1 MFQKVRKNFIAIT
14 MTMLTLV
21 LTVPLCALNIITA
34 VLTYNNTNELLE
46 QIAQTEVYILE
57 PDNKKPD
64 ELPPVQNQNVGAGK
78 QVHTTTVTAT
88 TTAAT
93 TTTTVPPSEAETEG
107 RKTTQNAAYQ
117 PPTVGTTAPT
127 QPQPPTN
134 GTTATTAT
142 PPLPPEWGDWTEPS
156 RTTYQNEQTRPTR
169 PTRPQRTEMTWETDD
184 DDDNKGNEWE
194 GGWYSEEYDWSG
206 EYAVSNYGA
215 RLLSP
220 AAVIKSL
227 SNRGLIAS
235 AAAAEAHTTTTT
247 VTTAETMPPEPPS
260 DPFAAETQRGL
271 VTKVFDKEIRLP
283 EKHEI
288 AAPSSIDHFVVYL
301 DKAEQVTDVHGTDDY
316 NAETCAVMISEL
328 DRSEKYEGSYGNLQY
343 VRKDYRDG
351 AVMVFSDRS
360 SDRKM
365 LKTLLFV
372 SIGMFLLM
380 ECMVFVLTKILTK
393 RAMKPMQISIEKQQQ
408 FISDAGH
415 ELKTPLTV
423 ISANADILADEI
435 GDNKWLTYIKGQ
447 AERMRILVQEMLDL
461 TKITNSDQHLAQSRF
476 NISSLVE
483 NVALPFEC
491 QAFEQK
497 KEFHIELEPE
507 VEFFGNTERIRRM
520 VGIFIDNA
528 FKYSN
533 ENGTIQVQLKTE
545 NGKKVLK
552 IYNTGIGIEK
562 GEEEKIFERF
572 YRSDSSRSKQGGY
585 GLGLAIAKS
594 IADQH
599 GIKIQVVTEP
609 GQWVSFNLT
618 L

>member
-1 MFQKVRKNFIAIT
+1 MFHKVRKNFIAIT

-21 LTVPLCALNIITA
+21 LTVPLCALNVVTA
-34 VLTYNNTNELLE
+34 ILTYNNTNELLE

-57 PDNKKPD
+57 PDKRKPAD
-64 ELPPVQNQNVGAGK
+64 IPPVPNENMGAGK
-78 QVHTTTVTAT
+78 QIHTTTITT

-93 TTTTVPPSEAETEG
+93 TTTTTVPPSSEEETEG
-107 RKTTQNAAYQ
+107 RKTTAHITYQ

-127 QPQPPTN
+127 EPQPPTN
-134 GTTATTAT
+134 GTTVTTVT
-142 PPLPPEWGDWTEPS
+142 PPPPPGWGDWTEP
-156 RTTYQNEQTRPTR
+156 TGQTNQTRPTR
-169 PTRPQRTEMTWETDD
+169 PTRPQYTGTTWYDNGWGN
-184 DDDNKGNEWE
+184 DDDNKWADVNNGYFHGDNEWN
-194 GGWYSEEYDWSG
+194 G
-206 EYAVSNYGA
+206 EYAVDVFAAG
-215 RLLSP
+215 LSP
-220 AAVIKSL
+220 AAIIQAVS
-227 SNRGLIAS
+227 SRGIIAS
-235 AAAAEAHTTTTT
+235 AAATEA
-247 VTTAETMPPEPPS
+247 VTTAVTTMTYPPEPPS
-260 DPFAAETQRGL
+260 EPFAETSRGL
-271 VTKVFDKEIRLP
+271 VTKVFDKEIKLP
-283 EKHEI
+283 DEHEM

-301 DKAEQVTDVHGTDDY
+301 DKTEQVTNIHGTDSY
-316 NAETCAVMISEL
+316 TAETCAGIIAGLEKG
-328 DRSEKYEGSYGNLQY
+328 EKYEGRYGNLQY

-360 SDRKM
+360 SDMKM
-365 LKTLLFV
+365 MKTLLFV
-372 SIGMFLLM
+372 SVGMFILM

-461 TKITNSDQHLAQSRF
+461 TKITNSDQHIAQSRF

-497 KEFHIELEPE
+497 KEFHIELEPD

-533 ENGTIQVQLKTE
+533 ENGTIQVQLKTDS
-545 NGKKVLK
+545 GKKVLK